1 MSGPKNGCLIQILLY
16 LELLESYKDGY
27 VGRLNLHWLPLL
39 NHLLIVTLCLFI
51 GIALA
56 GTHLNWLSWF
66 HVLIFKGDI
75 LVILRDSMIFLS
87 SLLDITWMSMST
99 VFHLAQLDF

>member
-1 MSGPKNGCLIQILLY
+1 MSGPKNGCLIQILPY

-27 VGRLNLHWLPLL
+27 VGRLNLHW
-39 NHLLIVTLCLFI
+39 LIVTLCLFI

-87 SLLDITWMSMST
+87 SLLDSTWMSMST

>member
-1 MSGPKNGCLIQILLY
+1 MSGPKNGCLLQILLY

-27 VGRLNLHWLPLL
+27 VGRLNLHW
-39 NHLLIVTLCLFI
+39 LIVTLCLFI

-87 SLLDITWMSMST
+87 SLLDSTWMSMST

>member
-27 VGRLNLHWLPLL
+27 VGRLNLHWL
-39 NHLLIVTLCLFI
+39 IVTLCLFI
-51 GIALA
+51 GIAFA

-87 SLLDITWMSMST
+87 SLLDSTWMSMST

>member
-27 VGRLNLHWLPLL
+27 VGRLNLHWL
-39 NHLLIVTLCLFI
+39 IVTLCLFI

-56 GTHLNWLSWF
+56 GTHPNWLSWF

-87 SLLDITWMSMST
+87 SLLDSTWMSMST

>member
-27 VGRLNLHWLPLL
+27 VGRLNLHW
-39 NHLLIVTLCLFI
+39 LIVTLCLFI